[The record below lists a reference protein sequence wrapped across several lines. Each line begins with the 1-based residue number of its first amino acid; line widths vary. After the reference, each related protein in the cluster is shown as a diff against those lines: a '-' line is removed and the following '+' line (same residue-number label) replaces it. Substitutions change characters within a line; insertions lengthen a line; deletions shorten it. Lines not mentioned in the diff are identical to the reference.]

1 MKHDPTALPRPLW
14 QTFLIFLWPMMLSN
28 VLQSLSGTINT
39 IFLGQMIGVQALAAA
54 TVFFPVTFFFIA
66 LVIGMGAGSSVLI
79 GQAWAQAKSTRSRLW
94 RARP

>member
-28 VLQSLSGTINT
+28 ILQALSGTINT

-54 TVFFPVTFFFIA
+54 TVFFP
-66 LVIGMGAGSSVLI
+66 
-79 GQAWAQAKSTRSRLW
+79 
-94 RARP
+94 